1 MFPEEKARV
10 KIDKQ
15 LKNAGWDIVSRN
27 EYVPKST
34 SAVKEGLMQGNTESD
49 YLLFVDDKAIAV
61 VEAKREENPLGPEV
75 EKQAEDYARGPQ
87 NWYGLW
93 YQGLIPLVYMANGK
107 KIYFKN
113 MLTDPDGEYAE
124 LAEMHSPKKM
134 LSLINQVSEFG
145 ALPRLERRGLRDC
158 QYNAEIELEK
168 SMKEGKKKNL
178 AILAT
183 GSGKTYL
190 ACLASYRLLNYTPTK
205 RILFLVDRNNLAR
218 QTEAE
223 FSQFDRTEGQV
234 EMSSL
239 YEIKRLKKEND
250 IKADIVISTIQKL
263 FAVLTG
269 QALSDDSEDA
279 EDEKTMTDEEK
290 ETKEVITLG
299 DDLKLPPDHFQ
310 FIIVD
315 ECHRSIYGKWRAVL
329 DYFSGAKVLGLT
341 ATPTPEAYAFFN
353 NNIIEEYTYDESV
366 VDGVNVPS
374 RVYRIATE
382 ITEHGGAIR
391 SGTKIT
397 ETVRKTGETSTY
409 DAPQRIDYD
418 NMQLD
423 RSVVN
428 RDQIRKV
435 LTAYKKAIYEELYPE
450 REKSWKYIP
459 KTLIFAK
466 DDNHASEI
474 VEGVKDVFKSEF
486 ENEEVPEHFVQK
498 ITYSSG
504 DSNGL
509 IRDLRTEKDFR
520 VAVTVTLVATGTD
533 VKPLEVVLFM
543 KDVRSDVLYTQMKGR
558 GCRVISDDKLRE
570 VTPNANTK
578 ECYYI
583 VDGVG
588 VTEHEKIIPHPVI
601 NPAPGKKI
609 LSLEHL
615 LEHLAHNEVSDENL
629 WLLRDYC
636 STINRRYEDNPL
648 FGRHLDYFITT
659 YGFAPRTIAGNIQN
673 ATDQGLLIECQ
684 YIDPSHDNSAR
695 MALISSLISNI
706 AARKKLLEMQRGYI
720 LNTEEDPDEV
730 IYAGFSK
737 ETAKSFIEN
746 FEKYLNDNKDSI
758 EALRIIYNS
767 EDTIITHEMLGELRN
782 RLLAESRQY
791 GVYQIWKNYKVLD
804 TEGNVDDLDVKTNV
818 NAFTNLIQIVRYAY
832 KKNQKLTSLINGYA
846 KRFALYCGQQQ
857 RVLTED
863 QVEIMKQ
870 VAEFVIN
877 DGAISVKELNEIDT
891 DLWRKGVTSFGG
903 KLLAEEMQ
911 ALSRFLLKVA

>member
-1 MFPEEKARV
+1 M
-10 KIDKQ
+10 
-15 LKNAGWDIVSRN
+15 
-27 EYVPKST
+27 
-34 SAVKEGLMQGNTESD
+34 
-49 YLLFVDDKAIAV
+49 
-61 VEAKREENPLGPEV
+61 
-75 EKQAEDYARGPQ
+75 
-87 NWYGLW
+87 
-93 YQGLIPLVYMANGK
+93 
-107 KIYFKN
+107 
-113 MLTDPDGEYAE
+113 
-124 LAEMHSPKKM
+124 
-134 LSLINQVSEFG
+134 
-145 ALPRLERRGLRDC
+145 
-158 QYNAEIELEK
+158 
-168 SMKEGKKKNL
+168 
-178 AILAT
+178 
-183 GSGKTYL
+183 
-190 ACLASYRLLNYTPTK
+190 
-205 RILFLVDRNNLAR
+205 VDRNNLAR

-223 FSQFDRTEGQV
+223 FSQFDRTEGQQ

-239 YEIKRLKKEND
+239 YEIKRLKREGD

-269 QALSDDSEDA
+269 QKLSEDSEDA
-279 EDEKTMTDEEK
+279 EDEKTTTDEEK

-310 FIIVD
+310 LIIVD
-315 ECHRSIYGKWRAVL
+315 ECHRSIYGKWKAVL

-341 ATPTPEAYAFFN
+341 ATPTPEAYAYFD

-382 ITEHGGAIR
+382 ITEHGGAIK

-397 ETVRKTGETSTY
+397 ETARKSGQTTAY
-409 DAPQRIDYD
+409 VAPQRVDYD

-435 LTAYKKAIYEELYPE
+435 LLAYKKAIYEELYPE
-450 REKSWKYIP
+450 REKSWTYVP

-474 VEGVKDVFKSEF
+474 VEGVKDVFKDEF
-486 ENEEVPEHFVQK
+486 EDHECPEHFVQK

-520 VAVTVTLVATGTD
+520 IAVTVTLVATGTD

-588 VTEHEKIIPHPVI
+588 VTEHEKIIPHPVV
-601 NPAPGKKI
+601 NPGPGKKI

-636 STINRRYEDNPL
+636 STINRRYEDNAL

-659 YGFAPRTIAGNIQN
+659 YGFAPRTIAGNIQQ
-673 ATDQGLLIECQ
+673 ATDDGLLLEFE
-684 YIDPSHDNSAR
+684 YIDPSHDNTRR
-695 MALISSLISNI
+695 MALIYSLISNI
-706 AARKKLLEMQRGYI
+706 AARNKLLEMQRGYI
-720 LNTEEDPDEV
+720 VNTEEDPDEI

-746 FEKYLNDNKDSI
+746 FEKYLDVS
-758 EALRIIYNS
+758 LRI
-767 EDTIITHEMLGELRN
+767 L
-782 RLLAESRQY
+782 
-791 GVYQIWKNYKVLD
+791 
-804 TEGNVDDLDVKTNV
+804 
-818 NAFTNLIQIVRYAY
+818 
-832 KKNQKLTSLINGYA
+832 
-846 KRFALYCGQQQ
+846 C
-857 RVLTED
+857 
-863 QVEIMKQ
+863 
-870 VAEFVIN
+870 
-877 DGAISVKELNEIDT
+877 
-891 DLWRKGVTSFGG
+891 
-903 KLLAEEMQ
+903 
-911 ALSRFLLKVA
+911 